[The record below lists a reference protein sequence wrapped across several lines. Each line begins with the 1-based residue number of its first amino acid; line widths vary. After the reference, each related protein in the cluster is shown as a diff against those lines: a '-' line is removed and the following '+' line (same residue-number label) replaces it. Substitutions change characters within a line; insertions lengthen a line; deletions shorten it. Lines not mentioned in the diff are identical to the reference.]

1 MSWFVAASA
10 LSVFWA
16 VIARKLRLVRKGGQ
30 PPITLEVVEL
40 PKFAKNVLN
49 STPEVPGKFH

>member
-1 MSWFVAASA
+1 MGCDCKEVED
-10 LSVFWA
+10 
-16 VIARKLRLVRKGGQ
+16 RKGGQ

-49 STPEVPGKFH
+49 STPEVPRKFH